1 MSGCASSRPARWQ
14 RGGQRYQRR
23 KHATTKSSF
32 RATTPTR
39 AQPGQ
44 SPDVSNWKV
53 ARFTEAK
60 SCGEPA
66 ARRSRRTVLGRFLQ
80 CVKKHAF
87 QLVGN
92 VKANDAQIAYPNDCF
107 VLGFQC
113 HHGSLP
119 PAAVMALW
127 PSFSRFG
134 SSQLLRNHPHVAVLI
149 LHLWVTHI
157 CPIRIAG
164 KEKEGSFPIACATS
178 PMHVSRDH
186 NLRQESIHQDRSP
199 RWIGPRRPKLVSVGQ
214 HAFTEVWKSRRDY
227 LESRLLCRNKFVQ
240 VSNQRFGTQRGIPGS
255 EHVRPQV
262 LGNLQGIQ
270 IRRRTAAKVKDIM
283 SSQTVMDKQPT
294 PYQHTLR

>member
-23 KHATTKSSF
+23 KHATIKSSF
-32 RATTPTR
+32 RATTPPR

-107 VLGFQC
+107 VLGFQY

-164 KEKEGSFPIACATS
+164 KEKEGSCPIACATS

-214 HAFTEVWKSRRDY
+214 QALAFTEVWKSRRDY
-227 LESRLLCRNKFVQ
+227 LESRLLLPQQICAGQQPALWDSAAYQ
-240 VSNQRFGTQRGIPGS
+240 VPNTSDYRFSVLCKESRYDVGDTTLSFARS
-255 EHVRPQV
+255 ETKRKHSRHVPR
-262 LGNLQGIQ
+262 
-270 IRRRTAAKVKDIM
+270 
-283 SSQTVMDKQPT
+283 
-294 PYQHTLR
+294 YF